1 MFLKMDLCRLV
12 KINHLLGGTGH
23 FVITIVGLSVM
34 CGATLIAYFG
44 NDMISQGKQMECG
57 AVSS

>member
-1 MFLKMDLCRLV
+1 MDLCRLV
-12 KINHLLGGTGH
+12 KINHLLGVTGH